1 MATVRIALSQFRPTK
16 GEYVQN
22 VARIGGVIS
31 QAAQLDPKHDLVVFP
46 ETATSGY
53 FVEGGVKELAVTAGT
68 LARDLAAAYQG
79 PAIDVA
85 VGFYERFQNHI
96 YNSALYV
103 TLGSKRPEVRHV
115 HRKVFLPTYGVF
127 DEERFVDRG
136 QDGVRSFE
144 TGWGR
149 VAILICEDAWHSL
162 AATIAALDGAQVILV
177 PSASPARGS
186 GAAEDGVRLPA
197 SVVRWERV
205 IRGIAEEHGVF
216 VAYASLVGFEGG
228 KGFPG

>member
-1 MATVRIALSQFRPTK
+1 MPVVRIAHSQFRPRK
-16 GEYVQN
+16 GEYADN
-22 VARIGGVIS
+22 VARIGAVIT
-31 QAAQLDPKHDLVVFP
+31 QAAQLDPKPELVVFP

-68 LARDLAAAYQG
+68 LARDLAAVYQG
-79 PAIDVA
+79 PAIDVV

-103 TLGSKRPEVRHV
+103 TLGTKKPEVRHV

-149 VAILICEDAWHSL
+149 GRQGRDPDLRGCL
-162 AATIAALDGAQVILV
+162 ALSCRDRRR
-177 PSASPARGS
+177 PRGS
-186 GAAEDGVRLPA
+186 AADHRAECFTGARNGR
-197 SVVRWERV
+197 
-205 IRGIAEEHGVF
+205 RGG
-216 VAYASLVGFEGG
+216 LRG
-228 KGFPG
+228 KG

>member
-1 MATVRIALSQFRPTK
+1 MPHICLALSQFRPTK
-16 GEYVQN
+16 GEYADN
-22 VARIGGVIS
+22 VSRIGAVVTL
-31 QAAQLDPKHDLVVFP
+31 AAQLDPKPDLVVFP

-79 PAIDVA
+79 PAIDVV

-103 TLGSKRPEVRHV
+103 TLHKKKPEVRHV

-136 QDGVRSFE
+136 QKACGRSRRVGVGRPRS
-144 TGWGR
+144 
-149 VAILICEDAWHSL
+149 
-162 AATIAALDGAQVILV
+162 
-177 PSASPARGS
+177 
-186 GAAEDGVRLPA
+186 
-197 SVVRWERV
+197 
-205 IRGIAEEHGVF
+205 
-216 VAYASLVGFEGG
+216 
-228 KGFPG
+228 